1 MILRGLKFK
10 ARVYKGL
17 CIGLWLE
24 FRGLRFKG
32 SALRGSGFCWR
43 RVSGIRAYGFQRSR

>member
-1 MILRGLKFK
+1 MILRGLEFK

-17 CIGLWLE
+17 YIGLWLE

-32 SALRGSGFCWR
+32 SGLSGFG
-43 RVSGIRAYGFQRSR
+43 VLLGASFAN